1 MAPDTGLVQVIQY
14 VKRNPKLTRE
24 EFWDQWQTIHA
35 PKFIP
40 FAEGSG
46 IRRYQQVSPDRP
58 NPDSRYYHIHRYS
71 PIMLSQVRASG
82 KIIPSWS
89 LELTPPNATAS
100 GEPVEFDGIIMIL
113 VPSLEVFT
121 KAFKNAY
128 VTQVL
133 APDSAQLLDTEAPGG
148 GVVAAFHGKML
159 ACVNDGASVVGVT
172 TKPDEVKKW
181 RRRFEELNGRIEG
194 LHSRSHP
201 EPDMG

>member
-1 MAPDTGLVQVIQY
+1 MAPDTGFVQVIQY

-24 EFWDQWQTIHA
+24 QFWDQWQTVFA

-46 IRRYQQVSPDRP
+46 IRRYQQV
-58 NPDSRYYHIHRYS
+58 
-71 PIMLSQVRASG
+71 RASG
-82 KIIPSWS
+82 KVIPSWS
-89 LELTPPNATAS
+89 PELTPPNATAS

-113 VPSLEVFT
+113 VPSLEVFQ
-121 KAFKNAY
+121 KAFKNPY
-128 VTQVL
+128 VAQVL
-133 APDSAQLLDTEAPGG
+133 APDTAELLDTAAPGG
-148 GVVAAFHGKML
+148 GVVAALHGTML

-172 TKPDEVKKW
+172 TRPDEVKKW
-181 RRRFEELNGRIEG
+181 RRRFEELSGRIEG

>member
-1 MAPDTGLVQVIQY
+1 M
-14 VKRNPKLTRE
+14 
-24 EFWDQWQTIHA
+24 
-35 PKFIP
+35 
-40 FAEGSG
+40 
-46 IRRYQQVSPDRP
+46 
-58 NPDSRYYHIHRYS
+58 
-71 PIMLSQVRASG
+71 RASG

-89 LELTPPNATAS
+89 PELTPPNATTS

>member
-1 MAPDTGLVQVIQY
+1 MAPDTGFIQILQY

-24 EFWDQWQTIHA
+24 EFWDQWQTVHA

-46 IRRYQQVSPDRP
+46 IRRYQQVR
-58 NPDSRYYHIHRYS
+58 
-71 PIMLSQVRASG
+71 VSG

-89 LELTPPNATAS
+89 PELTPPNATTGS
-100 GEPVEFDGIIMIL
+100 SSEPVEFDGIIMIL
-113 VPSLEVFT
+113 APSIEVFNR
-121 KAFKNAY
+121 AFKNPY
-128 VTQVL
+128 VAQVL
-133 APDSAQLLDTEAPGG
+133 APDWAQLLDTDAPGG
-148 GVVAAFHGKML
+148 GIVAALHGTML
-159 ACVNDGASVVGVT
+159 ACVNNGASVPGAT

-181 RRRFEELNGRIEG
+181 RRQFEELSGRIEG